1 MKYQVPREKKWEGI
15 RDANDYKT
23 IILFI
28 ILDVQGGAGELCTP
42 GSLGVCKKSDSSH
55 WYGNHCLYA
64 QIFLYMF
71 FAQ

>member
-42 GSLGVCKKSDSSH
+42 GSLGVCKKK
-55 WYGNHCLYA
+55 
-64 QIFLYMF
+64 
-71 FAQ
+71 